1 VTRENERV
9 PSSDAP
15 VSEEAQQAEVHGAPP
30 GGTGRLRRAGLRL
43 GRMKWVYLGVL
54 GVISLGFA
62 LKLAYPL
69 LSIHLDPFGR
79 FHKRD
84 MGVNPEDYEPMSPF
98 FIPMP
103 SGRDKVAARVD
114 IRVKWDRLTG
124 ARFKRDAVLIRQ
136 RIYLYLRELDQWS
149 EDLEANRRV
158 LEAGIGRILRQTLGV
173 KDVDVLV
180 ENIHYVQIEA
190 LSLGT
195 SADSRENDY
204 QTSSVKGVCSWMNSP
219 MSATPYWG
227 SIPPTRWWG

>member
-1 VTRENERV
+1 VTLENER
-9 PSSDAP
+9 PPISDAP
-15 VSEEAQQAEVHGAPP
+15 VPEEACQGEVHGSPR
-30 GGTGRLRRAGLRL
+30 GGTGRLRRAGLRP
-43 GRMKWVYLGVL
+43 GRKKWVYVGVL
-54 GVISLGFA
+54 GVISLGIA

-79 FHKRD
+79 FHKQD
-84 MGVNPEDYEPMSPF
+84 TGVRPEDYESMSPF

-136 RIYLYLRELDQWS
+136 RIYLYLRELERWS

-158 LEAGIGRILRQTLGV
+158 LEEGIGRILRQTLGV

-180 ENIHYVQIEA
+180 ESIHYVQIEA

-195 SADSRENDY
+195 LANSRGKDY

-219 MSATPYWG
+219 MSATPCWG
-227 SIPPTRWWG
+227 SSPPTRWWG